1 VTDSEKLQITSYYL
15 DEVALYR
22 HQNLLRSLGDQKTS
36 WEDYVEAIW
45 YWFGGRQDPLEE
57 LMKLKQSGDLE
68 EYIQDF
74 DILWNKVK
82 INEKQALVIFLG
94 GMELE
99 IKNTVKMFEPK
110 TFKHAYNLAR
120 LQANT
125 LTYRKSPNYVRR
137 FASLCT
143 NPPANTPTTFPL
155 NTTNNPATSH
165 VSLPKRHSAPWS
177 NSPTNSTYQNPSKP
191 TKFIRNQKL
200 EDRRLK
206 GFCFRCD
213 EKFMPGNRCRNKMV
227 YSLSVVEEEEIIQE
241 EEAAEEEVIS
251 REVTPHISL
260 DALEGIV
267 GLNTMKVNGK
277 MDKTTMCI
285 LIDSGSTHKFLNT
298 AVAIK
303 LQYQLTYIKPM
314 TVQIANGDKM
324 VCKSICKGLR
334 WKMQGISFQA
344 DVFIID
350 LNNCEMVLG
359 IQWLSLLGD
368 ILCNYKYLWMSFDWQ
383 GQRVLLKGE
392 NPPKFQSIELK
403 QLSALVKNHQPVADY
418 LLYSLQLVEVEEDSK
433 VFKPQFQGIADA
445 FLQSLLESYQDVF
458 QEPKGLPPLRDH
470 DHRIPLKAGSEA
482 VNLRPY
488 KYSGLQKDSLERMVK
503 EMLDTGIIRTSNSSF
518 ASPMILVK
526 KKDSTWRLYVD
537 YRALN
542 KLTIKD
548 KYPIPMIEELLKEL
562 VGATI
567 FSKIDLKSGYHQ
579 IRMVVGEEFKLHFR
593 LIVAIMNFWLCPLG

>member
-1 VTDSEKLQITSYYL
+1 
-15 DEVALYR
+15 
-22 HQNLLRSLGDQKTS
+22 
-36 WEDYVEAIW
+36 
-45 YWFGGRQDPLEE
+45 
-57 LMKLKQSGDLE
+57 
-68 EYIQDF
+68 
-74 DILWNKVK
+74 
-82 INEKQALVIFLG
+82 
-94 GMELE
+94 
-99 IKNTVKMFEPK
+99 
-110 TFKHAYNLAR
+110 
-120 LQANT
+120 
-125 LTYRKSPNYVRR
+125 
-137 FASLCT
+137 
-143 NPPANTPTTFPL
+143 
-155 NTTNNPATSH
+155 
-165 VSLPKRHSAPWS
+165 
-177 NSPTNSTYQNPSKP
+177 
-191 TKFIRNQKL
+191 
-200 EDRRLK
+200 
-206 GFCFRCD
+206 
-213 EKFMPGNRCRNKMV
+213 
-227 YSLSVVEEEEIIQE
+227 
-241 EEAAEEEVIS
+241 
-251 REVTPHISL
+251 
-260 DALEGIV
+260 
-267 GLNTMKVNGK
+267 
-277 MDKTTMCI
+277 
-285 LIDSGSTHKFLNT
+285 
-298 AVAIK
+298 
-303 LQYQLTYIKPM
+303 
-314 TVQIANGDKM
+314 
-324 VCKSICKGLR
+324 
-334 WKMQGISFQA
+334 MQGISFQA

-593 LIVAIMNFWLCPLG
+593 LMVAIMNFWLCPLI

>member
-1 VTDSEKLQITSYYL
+1 MTDSKKLQITSYYL

-260 DALEGIV
+260 DALEGTV

-314 TVQIANGDKM
+314 TV
-324 VCKSICKGLR
+324 
-334 WKMQGISFQA
+334 
-344 DVFIID
+344 
-350 LNNCEMVLG
+350 
-359 IQWLSLLGD
+359 
-368 ILCNYKYLWMSFDWQ
+368 
-383 GQRVLLKGE
+383 
-392 NPPKFQSIELK
+392 
-403 QLSALVKNHQPVADY
+403 
-418 LLYSLQLVEVEEDSK
+418 
-433 VFKPQFQGIADA
+433 
-445 FLQSLLESYQDVF
+445 
-458 QEPKGLPPLRDH
+458 
-470 DHRIPLKAGSEA
+470 
-482 VNLRPY
+482 
-488 KYSGLQKDSLERMVK
+488 
-503 EMLDTGIIRTSNSSF
+503 
-518 ASPMILVK
+518 
-526 KKDSTWRLYVD
+526 
-537 YRALN
+537 
-542 KLTIKD
+542 
-548 KYPIPMIEELLKEL
+548 
-562 VGATI
+562 
-567 FSKIDLKSGYHQ
+567 
-579 IRMVVGEEFKLHFR
+579 
-593 LIVAIMNFWLCPLG
+593 

>member
-1 VTDSEKLQITSYYL
+1 
-15 DEVALYR
+15 
-22 HQNLLRSLGDQKTS
+22 
-36 WEDYVEAIW
+36 
-45 YWFGGRQDPLEE
+45 
-57 LMKLKQSGDLE
+57 
-68 EYIQDF
+68 
-74 DILWNKVK
+74 
-82 INEKQALVIFLG
+82 
-94 GMELE
+94 
-99 IKNTVKMFEPK
+99 
-110 TFKHAYNLAR
+110 
-120 LQANT
+120 
-125 LTYRKSPNYVRR
+125 
-137 FASLCT
+137 
-143 NPPANTPTTFPL
+143 
-155 NTTNNPATSH
+155 
-165 VSLPKRHSAPWS
+165 
-177 NSPTNSTYQNPSKP
+177 
-191 TKFIRNQKL
+191 
-200 EDRRLK
+200 
-206 GFCFRCD
+206 
-213 EKFMPGNRCRNKMV
+213 MV

-579 IRMVVGEEFKLHFR
+579 IRMVVGEEFKLHFG
-593 LIVAIMNFWLCPLG
+593 LIVAIMNFWLCPLI

>member
-1 VTDSEKLQITSYYL
+1 
-15 DEVALYR
+15 
-22 HQNLLRSLGDQKTS
+22 
-36 WEDYVEAIW
+36 
-45 YWFGGRQDPLEE
+45 
-57 LMKLKQSGDLE
+57 
-68 EYIQDF
+68 
-74 DILWNKVK
+74 
-82 INEKQALVIFLG
+82 
-94 GMELE
+94 
-99 IKNTVKMFEPK
+99 
-110 TFKHAYNLAR
+110 
-120 LQANT
+120 
-125 LTYRKSPNYVRR
+125 
-137 FASLCT
+137 
-143 NPPANTPTTFPL
+143 
-155 NTTNNPATSH
+155 
-165 VSLPKRHSAPWS
+165 
-177 NSPTNSTYQNPSKP
+177 
-191 TKFIRNQKL
+191 
-200 EDRRLK
+200 
-206 GFCFRCD
+206 
-213 EKFMPGNRCRNKMV
+213 
-227 YSLSVVEEEEIIQE
+227 
-241 EEAAEEEVIS
+241 
-251 REVTPHISL
+251 
-260 DALEGIV
+260 
-267 GLNTMKVNGK
+267 
-277 MDKTTMCI
+277 
-285 LIDSGSTHKFLNT
+285 
-298 AVAIK
+298 
-303 LQYQLTYIKPM
+303 
-314 TVQIANGDKM
+314 M

-579 IRMVVGEEFKLHFR
+579 IRMVVGEEFKLHFG
-593 LIVAIMNFWLCPLG
+593 LMVAIMNFWLCPLI